1 MKDPLQDN
9 SLGKELAL
17 PAGLGE
23 ELFVYCPEV
32 LEKLSPNPLDNSEA
46 LNAENR
52 RETAAA
58 WEEALK
64 NRLDDSQILHALA
77 VLWYWTARA
86 DECAEAW
93 LTTMGYWCSLTACKS
108 FWSQE
113 KGAEHGAEARE
124 YVLSELRRGVPTVR
138 LQTELAAVEVM
149 RKAGLHIRHALLTQ
163 GPALLAHLEL
173 TAEVGQVVEELIAQS
188 PEEERFQAVRHIFSP
203 YYSIRVLIDEGEFEK
218 AQRALEELDPE
229 ELQLTEVK
237 DLLSALFVKQGRR
250 LIKAGNL
257 ALGIERWQEA
267 MKLGLSGLELE
278 QLNTE
283 GKKHIIDASGSWP
296 KLGRRDAIIELIE
309 SWLTNSEDEA
319 LKNELSTLLLN
330 RGRSAICAAEDLAV
344 TSSDKAD
351 KGIILDT
358 LERGRRDIAR
368 AKEIGGEVAE
378 GQLKVADRVIAEVR
392 YGVLDLTSQI
402 KELARA
408 ACELMTHNE
417 WDKAIETIH
426 EARALV
432 VSGRP
437 HVLDRFLADCLANKV
452 KTRVEDTFVSYQEG
466 LVDRQQLRSVINDNS
481 DELLKAQELDLLN
494 NTVERTRQRID
505 EVLHQTGVS
514 ISDEVHKVVE
524 QADKASAANDWD
536 ESIRLLLDVFDSVGS
551 KSAPRFLKKRLAAVL
566 ANRAGAYY
574 DTVRTK
580 TAPEGERRKLA
591 LAAREDLR
599 DAAFFD
605 PENEVIQSTLERVES
620 TLLDLPD
627 EITAPVIE
635 QARTAAEGGNWDI
648 AFEVLRTSISQGP
661 RPAPTSTQS
670 ALADLLYRRASEL
683 EPKERLGLLFEA
695 LLMSP
700 ENHVLKAEV
709 ERTIHDFA
717 QTSPN
722 AEVTETALT
731 LAFVHAQKGEW
742 PEAIEPI
749 EASYPKIATLM
760 KLGRNSE
767 LAVKLGK
774 MAGNEVLHE
783 LPIVG
788 CHFIDKDS
796 LDPDVK
802 LVEAF
807 QETTARAISSRECSP
822 LRDELVRLL
831 DLTTPLTA
839 LFEAVDNKDW
849 SQCDKLLKS
858 ERASNILADKII
870 KGVHQ
875 VILLHQ
881 VDLLLSTLRKG
892 ETEGAQRNAQL
903 NSAKRLLVTASAIET
918 VSPHRV
924 EAMMR
929 SYDETIEQLGE
940 DTVSVSTFADDT
952 FWWWF
957 IAITTGAGVITL
969 IYYLAQG

>member
-9 SLGKELAL
+9 SLGEELAL

-52 RETAAA
+52 RDTATA
-58 WEEALK
+58 WEELLK
-64 NRLDDSQILHALA
+64 NKLDDCKIMHALA
-77 VLWYWTARA
+77 VLWYWTARV
-86 DECAEAW
+86 EESSEAW
-93 LTTMGYWCSLTACKS
+93 LTTMGYWCALTACKD
-108 FWSQE
+108 FWSQG
-113 KGAEHGAEARE
+113 KGDEQEGTEARE

-149 RKAGLHIRHALLTQ
+149 RKAGLHIRHVLLTQ
-163 GPALLAHLEL
+163 GPALLAHLDL
-173 TAEVGQVVEELIAQS
+173 TAEVGQVVEELIEQS

-203 YYSIRVLIDEGEFEK
+203 YYSIRVLIDEGEYGQ
-218 AQRALEELDPE
+218 AQTALEELGSE
-229 ELQLTEVK
+229 ELQLAEVK
-237 DLLSALFVKQGRR
+237 ELQSALFVKQGRR

-267 MKLGLSGLELE
+267 MKLGLSGPELE
-278 QLNTE
+278 KLNNE

-309 SWLTNSEDEA
+309 SWLKNSEDEA
-319 LKNELSTLLLN
+319 LKKELATLLLN

-368 AKEIGGEVAE
+368 AKEIGGNVAD

-402 KELARA
+402 KGLARA
-408 ACELMTHNE
+408 ACELMTNNE
-417 WDKAIETIH
+417 WDKAIEKILA
-426 EARALV
+426 ARALV

-452 KTRVEDTFVSYQEG
+452 RTTVDETLISYQEG
-466 LVDRQQLRSVINDNS
+466 TVSRQQLRLAIDENS
-481 DELLKAQELDLLN
+481 GELLKAQELDLLN

-505 EVLHQTGVS
+505 EVIHQTGVS
-514 ISDEVHKVVE
+514 ISEEVYQVVAE
-524 QADKASAANDWD
+524 ADKASAANDWD
-536 ESIRLLLDVFDSVGS
+536 ESIRLLLDVFDSVGA
-551 KSAPRFLKKRLAAVL
+551 KAPRFLKKRLAAVL

-574 DTVRTK
+574 DSVRTK
-580 TAPEGERRKLA
+580 TAPEGEGRKLA

-605 PENEVIQSTLERVES
+605 PENEIILSTLERVES
-620 TLLDLPD
+620 TLLSLPD
-627 EITAPVIE
+627 EVTAPVIE
-635 QARTAAEGGNWDI
+635 QARTAAESGGWDE
-648 AFEVLRTSISQGP
+648 AFDVLRQKISQGP
-661 RPAPTSTQS
+661 RPTPISIQS
-670 ALADLLYRRASEL
+670 ALADLLHRRASEL
-683 EPKERLGLLFEA
+683 EPKDRLVFLFEA
-695 LLMSP
+695 FLLTP
-700 ENHVLKAEV
+700 ENHAIKAEI

-717 QTSPN
+717 LSSQN
-722 AEVTETALT
+722 AETTETALT
-731 LAFVHAQKGEW
+731 LAFVHSEKGEW
-742 PEAIEPI
+742 SLAIEPI
-749 EASYPKIATLM
+749 EASYPHIAFLI

-767 LAVKLGK
+767 FAVKLGT
-774 MAGNEVLHE
+774 MAGNEVLQE
-783 LPIVG
+783 LPILG
-788 CHFIDKDS
+788 GQMLEKDL

-802 LVEAF
+802 LVETF
-807 QETTARAISSRECSP
+807 LETTSRAVSQSECKP

-831 DLTTPLTA
+831 NLTTPLTG

-849 SQCDKLLKS
+849 SQCDKLLKCN
-858 ERASNILADKII
+858 RASNTLAGKII
-870 KGVHQ
+870 NGVHQ

-881 VDLLLSTLRKG
+881 VDLILSSLKKG
-892 ETEGAQRNAQL
+892 EADGAQRNTQL
-903 NSAKRLLVTASAIET
+903 NAAKKLLVTASAIET

-924 EAMMR
+924 EVMMR
-929 SYDETIEQLGE
+929 SYDETIELLGE
-940 DTVSVSTFADDT
+940 DTVAVSTFADDT

-969 IYYLAQG
+969 LYYLAQG